1 VPVDGLGELRIPVPK
16 HFLHDARGTPERR
29 NSVAVVCRRGNPRDT
44 SVGGHI
50 AGAPERRGQVVGIAP
65 VDHRDVGTALP
76 PALPFALSRT
86 RTLRCCSRRVSAT
99 TAPTG
104 PVAPATTEWPRL
116 TSPHGPSQR
125 PRPGAAVP
133 DGPMR

>member
-65 VDHRDVGTALP
+65 VDHREVGTAPP

-86 RTLRCCSRRVSAT
+86 RTLRCCSRRFRRT

-116 TSPHGPSQR
+116 TSPHGPST
-125 PRPGAAVP
+125 PAPTPGRGS